1 MKRLV
6 SVLLVLLLAFSMVA
20 CGGNNTANNGG
31 NAANNGGNTA
41 GDNAGGEG
49 SGYTGGEYTLV
60 VASHVTEDVTAGS
73 GLIEFCNL
81 VETYSDGKIK
91 CELYTDGQLGTQ
103 SEAAAEVRTG
113 GIDICL
119 NDWPTMAST
128 NGFLKGN
135 VVSLGYMFQDYDHVM
150 AFYESDIMAQ
160 MVDELI
166 EQCGV
171 RCLASCASGF
181 RNVFTQKPI
190 TGLEDMNGLRIRV
203 PDIEVYVDTFQALGC
218 ATTIVANSEVYTALQ
233 TGIVDSV
240 ENPNI
245 TVYSSSW
252 YEQLGYMTKTNHIWC
267 DLDYF
272 MNEETYQSL
281 DDAAKA
287 VIDQA
292 AKEAQAYGM
301 EYSEESETTYEELLL
316 GEGGLEL
323 CEVDITPFREA
334 VQDTVWADFESTVD
348 GGAEMIEAIQALAA

>member
-1 MKRLV
+1 MKRLI
-6 SVLLVLLLAFSMVA
+6 SVLLALILAFSMVS
-20 CGGNNTANNGG
+20 CGQTNDTSNG
-31 NAANNGGNTA
+31 GGNTEPA
-41 GDNAGGEG
+41 GDPDVSGETY
-49 SGYTGGEYTLV
+49 GYTGEEYTLV

-73 GLIEFCNL
+73 GLVKFCEL
-81 VETYSDGKIK
+81 VEQYSDGKIK
-91 CELYTDGQLGTQ
+91 CELYTDGSLGTQ
-103 SEAAAEVRTG
+103 SEAAAEIRTG

-135 VVSLGYMFQDYDHVM
+135 VVSLGYMFEDYDHVM
-150 AFYESDIMAQ
+150 AFYQSDIMAQ

-171 RCLASCASGF
+171 RCLASSASGF
-181 RNVFTQKPI
+181 RNVFTQEPI
-190 TGLEDMNGLRIRV
+190 SGVEDMEGIRIRV

-252 YEQLGYMTKTNHIWC
+252 YEQLDYMTKTNHIWC

-272 MNEETYQSL
+272 MNEAKYQSL

-287 VIDQA
+287 VIDRA
-292 AKEAQAYGM
+292 AAEAQEYGM
-301 EYSEESETTYEELLL
+301 SYSEEMETHYEELLL

-323 CEVDITPFREA
+323 CEVDIEPFRQA
-334 VQDTVWADFESTVD
+334 VQDTVWADFEATVE
-348 GGAEMIEAIQALAA
+348 GADELIAGIQALAE